1 MSAPRLS
8 AETKAAIV
16 VAYANGENT
25 ARIAKRFGVD
35 PSYPTLLAGRSGV
48 ARRVQSRG
56 LLAPTVRWVL
66 ARARRRQSE
75 ARIEDRAARRKDRE
89 ARRDDR
95 TARRDD
101 RETKLREAMAA
112 LDEKARPCLDR
123 CRSEGLSLATS
134 LSLAQD
140 DQAARRKVAA

>member
-16 VAYANGENT
+16 TAYANGENT

-48 ARRVQSRG
+48 ARRVQPRDP
-56 LLAPTVRWVL
+56 LAPTVRWVL
-66 ARARRRQSE
+66 ARARRRRSE
-75 ARIEDRAARRKDRE
+75 AQLE
-89 ARRDDR
+89 DR
-95 TARRDD
+95 TARRAD
-101 RETKLREAMAA
+101 RATKLREAMAS
-112 LDEKARPCLDR
+112 LDEVARACFDR
-123 CRSEGLSLATS
+123 CRAEGLSLATS

-140 DQAARRKVAA
+140 DQATRRKVAA